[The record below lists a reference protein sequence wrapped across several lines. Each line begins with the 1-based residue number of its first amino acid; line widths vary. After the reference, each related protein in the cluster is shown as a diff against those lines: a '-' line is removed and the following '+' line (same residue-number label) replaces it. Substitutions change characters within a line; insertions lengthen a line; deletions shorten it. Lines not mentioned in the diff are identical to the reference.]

1 MFQQKLVNILN
12 GYFFTLV
19 LFSMIIRHLRE
30 LSSDKRTVTN
40 VSTSY
45 TRKTQLVFSMW
56 VCNVFPKS
64 TMKHYPFKTV
74 ANSLKVVSVCSCPGW
89 WAGRQPAGQPDGSQ
103 PGSQMGC
110 SAQLGA
116 WWPPGWPPSS
126 KMLKRNFL
134 IFSHRMHATPND
146 DEKGNINCEVLG
158 SYIWNLPSLFS
169 YHRTG
174 VTITRSGLKA
184 ALQY

>member
-1 MFQQKLVNILN
+1 MSQQKLVNILN

-19 LFSMIIRHLRE
+19 LFIMIIRHLRE
-30 LSSDKRTVTN
+30 VSSDKRTVTN

-89 WAGRQPAGQPDGSQ
+89 WAGRQADGLPAGTQWAR
-103 PGSQMGC
+103 
-110 SAQLGA
+110 SAKNVKKPQ
-116 WWPPGWPPSS
+116 
-126 KMLKRNFL
+126 
-134 IFSHRMHATPND
+134 T
-146 DEKGNINCEVLG
+146 
-158 SYIWNLPSLFS
+158 
-169 YHRTG
+169 
-174 VTITRSGLKA
+174 
-184 ALQY
+184 

>member
-1 MFQQKLVNILN
+1 MFQEKLVNIFNLEWV
-12 GYFFTLV
+12 FFTLI

-30 LSSDKRTVTN
+30 VSSDKRTVTN

-89 WAGRQPAGQPDGSQ
+89 WPGRQPDGLQAGSQ
-103 PGSQMGC
+103 QGSQMGC
-110 SAQLGA
+110 SRETVQD
-116 WWPPGWPPSS
+116 
-126 KMLKRNFL
+126 FL
-134 IFSHRMHATPND
+134 FKLDIKPLDNASI
-146 DEKGNINCEVLG
+146 GNKH
-158 SYIWNLPSLFS
+158 FF
-169 YHRTG
+169 T
-174 VTITRSGLKA
+174 K
-184 ALQY
+184 